1 MESSIE
7 ETRAPSDLK
16 ACMNFKWTDELTL
29 QFILY
34 RHERRMLFTKKRNTS
49 RYGWQQILRDMGLA
63 VYVTPYQ
70 AQKKWNNL
78 WSKYKLAKRGQ
89 MEGTTHEDPN
99 SSWPFFTVLDAIA
112 SGKTVTITSP
122 VGTSPTFQ
130 QGAAS
135 CSSSINTT
143 INASVLQSP
152 EEPPVKKVKSD
163 DHTRVRQWDIEPE
176 DSKTQIIELLQT
188 NLHQLDEIKA
198 AIETQG
204 QNIVSMLSQLIHVV
218 SSNGKS
224 NASSGGGG
232 GGGGSE
238 PSRIDEAI
246 TATIREIGISQESI

>member
-1 MESSIE
+1 M
-7 ETRAPSDLK
+7 
-16 ACMNFKWTDELTL
+16 
-29 QFILY
+29 
-34 RHERRMLFTKKRNTS
+34 
-49 RYGWQQILRDMGLA
+49 
-63 VYVTPYQ
+63 
-70 AQKKWNNL
+70 
-78 WSKYKLAKRGQ
+78 
-89 MEGTTHEDPN
+89 
-99 SSWPFFTVLDAIA
+99 
-112 SGKTVTITSP
+112 
-122 VGTSPTFQ
+122 
-130 QGAAS
+130 
-135 CSSSINTT
+135 
-143 INASVLQSP
+143 
-152 EEPPVKKVKSD
+152 
-163 DHTRVRQWDIEPE
+163 RQWDIEPE